1 MELKSFI
8 SLEVTKDKNI
18 YSFHLPTG
26 ATYGEAY
33 DAAFE
38 VLNKLMEMQQETLK
52 KNQDAY
58 DASKETK

>member
-18 YSFHLPTG
+18 YAFHLPTG

-38 VLNKLMEMQQETLK
+38 VLNKLMEMQQESLK
-52 KNQDAY
+52 KSQESY
-58 DASKETK
+58 EASEETK